1 MAFLGLERVHFQDG
15 TQVSTSGQWAAQMG
29 LQVESP
35 RNFSAGPLHGLTGLP
50 NTVAVQFQERKVQGW
65 RFMAKPWKSQSVTC
79 TVFYWGE
86 DSYASNHFQGKKT
99 ETLALND
106 GRAKV
111 TREKSMWDGR

>member
-50 NTVAVQFQERKVQGW
+50 NTVAVQFQERKVH
-65 RFMAKPWKSQSVTC
+65 RMAFYGQALEVTERHLHC
-79 TVFYWGE
+79 FLLGGGFICIQPF
-86 DSYASNHFQGKKT
+86 SRKKDRDPST
-99 ETLALND
+99 Q
-106 GRAKV
+106 
-111 TREKSMWDGR
+111 